1 MVTFDVLALFEFL
14 FVSERDLTEAFDLAS
29 DFDDEL
35 VARFDNPK
43 RCTFPITAF
52 LVTPPS
58 SLAI

>member
-35 VARFDNPK
+35 VARFDNP
-43 RCTFPITAF
+43 
-52 LVTPPS
+52 
-58 SLAI
+58 